1 MKQKPAA
8 PKAAAPV
15 QSSDRGLRGLFT
27 EVRDLIQSARRGVAS
42 VVDTFQV
49 MTNFEIGRRIVEHE
63 QKGAKRAAYGA
74 ELLKKISG
82 RLTEEFGRGFSKA
95 NLEYMRRFYVE
106 WQNRAPQIAQTVSGQ
121 LIPLPISQTPS
132 GQSKGKPIFQ
142 SLSEKLEPDEIG
154 QSASDQL
161 AISETLSRKSGQF
174 PFTLSW
180 SHYVELMGIKDPD
193 ERSFYEIES
202 RQSNWNVREL
212 KRQKASSLYERLA
225 LSRDKAGIKRLAR
238 EGQLI
243 TKPEDLFKEP
253 LVLEFLGL
261 DEQARYSESDL
272 ETALISHLEK
282 FLLELGK
289 GFLFE
294 ARQKRFTFDG
304 DHYFLDL
311 VFYNRLLR
319 CYVVIDLKL
328 DKLTHQNLG
337 QMQMYV
343 NYYDREVKL
352 PDENPTIGLLL
363 CKEKKDAVVKLTLP
377 KDANVHAKEYQLYL
391 PSKELLRQKLLDWA
405 REVDSQTVRP
415 PQRTTKK
422 KP

>member
-1 MKQKPAA
+1 MGSAGAA
-8 PKAAAPV
+8 DLPDSVWQISNSADTAA
-15 QSSDRGLRGLFT
+15 
-27 EVRDLIQSARRGVAS
+27 
-42 VVDTFQV
+42 TFD
-49 MTNFEIGRRIVEHE
+49 N
-63 QKGAKRAAYGA
+63 
-74 ELLKKISG
+74 
-82 RLTEEFGRGFSKA
+82 
-95 NLEYMRRFYVE
+95 
-106 WQNRAPQIAQTVSGQ
+106 
-121 LIPLPISQTPS
+121 
-132 GQSKGKPIFQ
+132 
-142 SLSEKLEPDEIG
+142 
-154 QSASDQL
+154 
-161 AISETLSRKSGQF
+161 

-180 SHYVELMGIKDPD
+180 SHYVELLGIKDSD

-261 DEQARYSESDL
+261 DAQARYSESDL
-272 ETALISHLEK
+272 ESALISHLEK

-319 CYVVIDLKL
+319 CYIVIDLKL
-328 DKLTHQNLG
+328 EKLTHQDLG

-377 KDANVHAKEYQLYL
+377 RNANIHAKEYQLYL
-391 PSKELLRQKLLDWA
+391 PSKELLRQKLIDWA
-405 REVDSQTVRP
+405 REVEP
-415 PQRTTKK
+415 
-422 KP
+422 

>member
-1 MKQKPAA
+1 MKKKPSTPKGPADAKAKPGDLAA
-8 PKAAAPV
+8 
-15 QSSDRGLRGLFT
+15 LIT
-27 EVRDLIQSARRGVAS
+27 EVRDLIQSARRSVAS

-74 ELLKKISG
+74 ELLKELSG
-82 RLTEEFGRGFSKA
+82 RLTEEFGRGFSEDS
-95 NLEYMRRFYVE
+95 LTLMRRFYSVFSD
-106 WQNRAPQIAQTVSGQ
+106 RR
-121 LIPLPISQTPS
+121 PISETASRKLVQ
-132 GQSKGKPIFQ
+132 GKIR
-142 SLSEKLEPDEIG
+142 
-154 QSASDQL
+154 QSATGEL
-161 AISETLSRKSGQF
+161 AISEAQSRKFGQI
-174 PFTLSW
+174 PFSLSW
-180 SHYVELMGIKDPD
+180 SHYVELLGIKDPD

-212 KRQKASSLYERLA
+212 KRQKASCLYERLA
-225 LSRDKAGIKRLAR
+225 LSRDKAGIKRLAS

-328 DKLTHQNLG
+328 DKLTHQDLG

-377 KDANVHAKEYQLYL
+377 KDANIHANEYQLYL

-405 REVDSQTVRP
+405 REAEASR
-415 PQRTTKK
+415 
-422 KP
+422 